1 MGIAGS
7 HNSAWKA
14 MKKYLIVARE
24 LMVVERTPRTPGF
37 AVRARS
43 RSRCL
48 LNALNLR
55 LDLLHSLAAHPRAV
69 RLALSP

>member
-1 MGIAGS
+1 
-7 HNSAWKA
+7 

-55 LDLLHSLAAHPRAV
+55 LDLLHSLAASSASRQTRFIPVGAG
-69 RLALSP
+69 LLPLL